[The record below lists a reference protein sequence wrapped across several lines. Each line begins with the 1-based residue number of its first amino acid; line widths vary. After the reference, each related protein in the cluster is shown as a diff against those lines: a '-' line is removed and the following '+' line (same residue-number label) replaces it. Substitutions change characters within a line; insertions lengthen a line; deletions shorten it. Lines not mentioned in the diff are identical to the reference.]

1 MNLSTSDESLNMR
14 NSRGRGAGATRP
26 ADCLNG
32 IQRALPGSVSHVS
45 GMLRVARY
53 DERVSQTSRDSAYPG
68 ERLGRPRSG
77 AGSVARVGRRLAALA
92 IDWACATVI
101 SIAFFRYDAL
111 ATLTVFALVQ
121 VVFIPLI
128 GGSPG
133 HRIVGL
139 RLERLTGGW
148 VGLWRPILRTALL
161 IVVIPAVIWDPDQ
174 RGLHDKAAGTV
185 LVRV

>member
-1 MNLSTSDESLNMR
+1 M
-14 NSRGRGAGATRP
+14 
-26 ADCLNG
+26 
-32 IQRALPGSVSHVS
+32 
-45 GMLRVARY
+45 
-53 DERVSQTSRDSAYPG
+53 SQTPAGSSYPG
-68 ERLGRPRSG
+68 ERLGRPRTG
-77 AGSVARVGRRLAALA
+77 PGSVARVGRRLAALA

-101 SIAFFRYDAL
+101 SIAFFSYDAL

-139 RLERLTGGW
+139 RVEQVRGGW
-148 VGLWRPILRTALL
+148 AGLWRPIVRTALL